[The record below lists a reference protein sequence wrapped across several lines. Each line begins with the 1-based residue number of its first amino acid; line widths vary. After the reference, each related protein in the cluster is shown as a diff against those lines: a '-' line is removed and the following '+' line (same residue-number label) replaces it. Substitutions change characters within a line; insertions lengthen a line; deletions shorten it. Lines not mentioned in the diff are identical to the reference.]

1 MEAAA
6 FDPSTPSSNHD
17 PRRPTAGKSGNEQF
31 SATSLSVRHCGFVR
45 SNRMEIPAAQR
56 CSRRSRPLSLFTR
69 AHKLSRRREKGVKE
83 GDRDEMRAM
92 RSQTLP
98 PFLPHDAL
106 PNFEPPHRTPCPP
119 SARSPLSPSASPS
132 VSPLIFLPHC
142 VQDDIRVQRGLAV
155 RRLVGRSVG
164 RSLGW
169 TTTAQQTFA
178 VRWRLCSRSRR
189 SRSSVQSH
197 NSSFLLNKAAS
208 SRAEGAL

>member
-83 GDRDEMRAM
+83 GGRDEMRAM
-92 RSQTLP
+92 RSQPLP
-98 PFLPHDAL
+98 PFPPLDAL
-106 PNFEPPHRTPCPP
+106 PNFEPPHRTPCPPSLPP

-155 RRLVGRSVG
+155 RRLVGRS
-164 RSLGW
+164 LGW
-169 TTTAQQTFA
+169 TTTAPHN
-178 VRWRLCSRSRR
+178 RR
-189 SRSSVQSH
+189 SRFVGVCARGRGGRGRPFSLTIPRFS
-197 NSSFLLNKAAS
+197 
-208 SRAEGAL
+208 